1 MAKKYKLFIPCSN
14 VFDGIQ
20 CIEQT
25 ILKRKIID
33 KTMKTKRK
41 KIKAIAIGIKV
52 DSGSG
57 EFIMEDR
64 ENNYLYTVES
74 EEIIN
79 LESFECSH
87 EIKQPETIK
96 EFKELNG
103 MKEKDLIKW
112 LNENYKQ

>member
-1 MAKKYKLFIPCSN
+1 
-14 VFDGIQ
+14 
-20 CIEQT
+20 
-25 ILKRKIID
+25 
-33 KTMKTKRK
+33 MKTKRK

-96 EFKELNG
+96 EFVNNNELS
-103 MKEKDLIKW
+103 EKVLVNW
-112 LNENYKQ
+112 LNKNFKK